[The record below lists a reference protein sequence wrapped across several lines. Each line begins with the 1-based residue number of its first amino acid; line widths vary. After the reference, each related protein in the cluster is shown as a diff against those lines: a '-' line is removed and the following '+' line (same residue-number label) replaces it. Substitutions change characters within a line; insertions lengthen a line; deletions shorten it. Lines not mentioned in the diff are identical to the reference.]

1 MARRHFVTGTGGL
14 DQSEPPRSC
23 KAQSMGGAAVMD
35 YHEQFPHLKFHSVTR
50 RCTLPVG
57 KRGSQMVLV
66 SFNQGSKQDVEE
78 LCQLYS

>member
-1 MARRHFVTGTGGL
+1 
-14 DQSEPPRSC
+14 
-23 KAQSMGGAAVMD
+23 MD
-35 YHEQFPHLKFHSVTR
+35 YHEQFPHLKFHSVIR